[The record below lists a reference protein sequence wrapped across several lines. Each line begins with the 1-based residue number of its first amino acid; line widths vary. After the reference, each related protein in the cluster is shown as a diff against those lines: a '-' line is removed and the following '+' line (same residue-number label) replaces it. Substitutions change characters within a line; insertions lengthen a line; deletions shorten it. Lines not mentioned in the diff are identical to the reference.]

1 MFRRPLLMLLLAL
14 CSNAQ
19 AQTSP
24 EALRAT
30 VSQFLTAQAASM
42 PGKAVVEVGQPDAR
56 IALAAC
62 TAHEAF
68 L

>member
-24 EALRAT
+24 EALRALLRSWKST
-30 VSQFLTAQAASM
+30 QTPPRRRSVR
-42 PGKAVVEVGQPDAR
+42 K
-56 IALAAC
+56 
-62 TAHEAF
+62 
-68 L
+68 

>member
-30 VSQFLTAQAASM
+30 VSQFLTAQAASR
-42 PGKAVVEVGQPDAR
+42 KSVV
-56 IALAAC
+56 
-62 TAHEAF
+62 
-68 L
+68 